1 MDFDQT
7 VAAFQRKKKSQDI
20 GARKREEYLAML
32 KDYNSMKY
40 APAVAGQRR
49 EREITQEVIDKRA
62 EEKKAVQI
70 DTITESL
77 IGFVDLDL
85 GLDQPKKGKRK

>member
-7 VAAFQRKKKSQDI
+7 VAAFQRKKKSQDT
-20 GARKREEYLAML
+20 AAAKREQYRTLLKEYNA
-32 KDYNSMKY
+32 MKY

-77 IGFVDLDL
+77 VGFVDLDL
-85 GLDQPKKGKRK
+85 GLDQPTKGKRK